1 MSLGYHS
8 EDLKFKLIHNIH
20 IQKNVEPVCHSLHVL
35 RPWNCPIDRNEQ
47 RRKPHDDE
55 YNVYTRTNSHN
66 TRLQE
71 LFKMQCI
78 YTPQGVPVALFLT
91 SHFEFSRFLERQNQS
106 VQLRLLCICPH
117 PYLSSNE
124 AFSKSRCANIKLITD
139 IKQINI

>member
-8 EDLKFKLIHNIH
+8 EGLKFKLIHNIH

-78 YTPQGVPVALFLT
+78 YTPQGVPVALFLINHLNFPGSRT
-91 SHFEFSRFLERQNQS
+91 SKPKRTVTPFKYMSPTLAFPHRDFRQERALQ
-106 VQLRLLCICPH
+106 
-117 PYLSSNE
+117 
-124 AFSKSRCANIKLITD
+124 K
-139 IKQINI
+139 